1 MPEKKRNKERF
12 GREDDAKKA
21 NLPYNQTSRTLKFKK
36 NADNSEKMSNFG
48 S

>member
-1 MPEKKRNKERF
+1 MA
-12 GREDDAKKA
+12 DDAKKA
-21 NLPYNQTSRTLKFKK
+21 NLPCNQTFRTLKLKK